1 MRLTDHNEKGDA
13 LWFQVAEK
21 LGRFS
26 INEFGL
32 ITGMKCVGSTHLP
45 PVAEPRLIRRYFPTV
60 RGVSR
65 ENLELQMS
73 NVNFDNDED
82 AVKLSLLYTIFCI
95 PLSNANSVKIDP
107 KFFVLVDNLDEFNDF
122 PWDVLS
128 WEATRSAICN
138 TVDNKTSSKRRPL
151 KKSHQVHYSIA
162 GFSHALLV
170 WAYGSIPT
178 VASKFTTNY
187 EQAIPRMLS
196 WITADN
202 VKFDDVMWAFTAV
215 DEDQVIYLYN
225 YDLLG
230 HNITDRVVITV
241 TTTPVY
247 ATTRLGHQP
256 DMFCYDAHRRRVE
269 GTMVAKLFS
278 KNPKGVP
285 QLLLKPSI
293 PRPSFGT
300 NSKWQEFKEEIR
312 GQVDSIKKSLRGKA
326 QLRTPVTSRQAI
338 NLPTNESDTLKT
350 TSNDI
355 AIGSQNEVLI
365 ESDIGAAADIGVQA
379 AMEFLTGDKVIVSHQ
394 YIEDESNK
402 EESTPH
408 SKIEQKEDKEDK
420 DDKIIIN
427 TRDVVQPE
435 GPAKEDSTSDVA
447 PKKKRA
453 RLSRLGQ
460 RPTGSRT
467 QVGSPVHEPSK
478 IICALPRGLADEP
491 PVDTLKEF
499 REWINKGVLKRTPPG
514 KRLPRYNT
522 KHDTLD
528 KPHDLGIMT
537 VDKKS
542 WFNELATSPVWL
554 WDEHI
559 DVAFYYLRKKIKQF
573 SNLEQRNVTT
583 VDTFFSTKVGAM
595 WSVYRDSPDTFDWG
609 TCETLLKIMLGLS
622 VQSGSSCMNA
632 HNENVREGVE
642 CLSMFIPL
650 LAGQLDLFDFK
661 PRDPPGMHPI
671 PVTIM
676 KDIPQ
681 QANGLG

>member
-1 MRLTDHNEKGDA
+1 MLTDNMN
-13 LWFQVAEK
+13 Q
-21 LGRFS
+21 
-26 INEFGL
+26 
-32 ITGMKCVGSTHLP
+32 
-45 PVAEPRLIRRYFPTV
+45 
-60 RGVSR
+60 
-65 ENLELQMS
+65 Q
-73 NVNFDNDED
+73 
-82 AVKLSLLYTIFCI
+82 
-95 PLSNANSVKIDP
+95 
-107 KFFVLVDNLDEFNDF
+107 
-122 PWDVLS
+122 
-128 WEATRSAICN
+128 
-138 TVDNKTSSKRRPL
+138 
-151 KKSHQVHYSIA
+151 
-162 GFSHALLV
+162 
-170 WAYGSIPT
+170 
-178 VASKFTTNY
+178 
-187 EQAIPRMLS
+187 
-196 WITADN
+196 
-202 VKFDDVMWAFTAV
+202 
-215 DEDQVIYLYN
+215 
-225 YDLLG
+225 
-230 HNITDRVVITV
+230 
-241 TTTPVY
+241 
-247 ATTRLGHQP
+247 
-256 DMFCYDAHRRRVE
+256 
-269 GTMVAKLFS
+269 
-278 KNPKGVP
+278 
-285 QLLLKPSI
+285 
-293 PRPSFGT
+293 
-300 NSKWQEFKEEIR
+300 
-312 GQVDSIKKSLRGKA
+312 GQGKA

-355 AIGSQNEVLI
+355 ATGSQNEVLI

-379 AMEFLTGDKVIVSHQ
+379 AMEFLTGDK
-394 YIEDESNK
+394 

-408 SKIEQKEDKEDK
+408 PKIEQKEDKEDK

-427 TRDVVQPE
+427 TQDVVQPE
-435 GPAKEDSTSDVA
+435 GPAKGDSTSDVA

-460 RPTGSRT
+460 RPTRSRT

-478 IICALPRGLADEP
+478 IICALPRGLADKP

-514 KRLPRYNT
+514 KRLPRYNA

-537 VDKKS
+537 VYKKS

-559 DVAFYYLRKKIKQF
+559 DVVFYYLRKKIKQF

-583 VDTFFSTKVGAM
+583 VDTFFSTKVDAM

-622 VQSGSSCMNA
+622 VQSGSSCMKA

-650 LAGQLDLFDFK
+650 LAGQLGLFDFK

-681 QANGLG
+681 QANGLVQLFQKF